1 MTSNHAP
8 EEGPLSLAAQVVRA
22 LLERHG
28 IPKHRHSSFVGEFF
42 NLSRAAAHQRV
53 NRSAAWTLE
62 ELLALAQNFGESL
75 SDMVNSRGD
84 SDGRSATLRIGGLQ
98 VGCRIWLDRTTPSSS
113 TDTFVAI
120 ESDGSYLVVPATAAS
135 TQKAVRIARFEVEQ
149 STSTPAR
156 VAVLDDERDVVNAL
170 CDQLRGVGLEAV
182 GYFAADE
189 LMADISKAPYD
200 GYVVDWLLSEGNA
213 IPLLAMIRAQPKA
226 SAVVLLS
233 GKMRNGS
240 ADPADVASACTT
252 YRAQVIE
259 KPAHLPLILSA
270 LELDGL
276 RELRD
281 AIAQKTVE

>member
-1 MTSNHAP
+1 MTSTHAFD
-8 EEGPLSLAAQVVRA
+8 EGPLSLAAQVVRA

-62 ELLALAQNFGESL
+62 ELLALAQHFGESL
-75 SDMVNSRGD
+75 SDVVNSRRED
-84 SDGRSATLRIGGLQ
+84 DGRPATLRIGGLQ
-98 VGCRIWLDRTTPSSS
+98 VSCRIWLDRTSSNAS
-113 TDTFVAI
+113 TDTFVAV
-120 ESDGSYLVVPATAAS
+120 ENAGSYVVVPATAAS
-135 TQKAVRIARFEVEQ
+135 TQNAVRIARLELVQ
-149 STSTPAR
+149 SISTPAR
-156 VAVLDDERDVVNAL
+156 IAVLDDERDVANSL

-182 GYFAADE
+182 GYFAAEE
-189 LMADISKAPYD
+189 LMADISKTPYD

-213 IPLLAMIRAQPKA
+213 IPLLAMIRGQPKP

-233 GKMRNGS
+233 GKMRTGS
-240 ADPADVASACTT
+240 ADPMDVASASTT
-252 YRAQVIE
+252 YRVQVVE

-276 RELRD
+276 RP
-281 AIAQKTVE
+281 AQGAAAQ